1 MDSVKNAVLKM
12 QLFLK
17 TDECPDIQKDIDTQV
32 SKQAKRLLDNIRFGM
47 EKKIDFSTIQTILTL
62 KDMLYMCNQDVNLI
76 KTLLR
81 VNLNKFC

>member
-1 MDSVKNAVLKM
+1 M

-17 TDECPDIQKDIDTQV
+17 TDECPDIEKDIDTQV

-47 EKKIDFSTIQTILTL
+47 QKKIDFSAIQTILTL